1 MAALAFGLAYLGFL
15 LLALAMDRHHR
26 AMLGGVPGPRR
37 RRLCRLG
44 GAALLGL
51 SLLPCFAAWGWSIG
65 PVAWCGVL
73 SLAAF
78 VLVLLLTYAP
88 RAALPGVRRAGR

>member
-1 MAALAFGLAYLGFL
+1 MAALAFGLAYPGFL

-26 AMLGGVPGPRR
+26 VLRGGVPRR
-37 RRLCRLG
+37 RRLLRLG

-65 PVAWCGVL
+65 PVGWCGVL

-88 RAALPGVRRAGR
+88 GVALPGARRADR